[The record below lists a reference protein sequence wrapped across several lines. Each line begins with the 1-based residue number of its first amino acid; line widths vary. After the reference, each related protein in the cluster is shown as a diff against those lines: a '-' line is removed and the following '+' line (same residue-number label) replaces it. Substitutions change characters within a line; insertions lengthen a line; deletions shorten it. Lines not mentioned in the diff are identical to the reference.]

1 MTVALLDYDGFIC
14 KSYYAC
20 IARDTDDFDEMLD
33 VLNDLESA
41 AINKI
46 DDLTEVKRVISGHSW
61 KKDIYPSYKLG
72 RKRDENLGAY
82 REYVK
87 FRLEDKLTCVPQL
100 EADEVLVMMYHH
112 FDGEAIVFSDDK
124 DLRYYCPVYCKIN
137 ITEEISV
144 EDEFLYEQ
152 IEQLLAGDSEDGII
166 GIPKVGMITA
176 RKLLNIKGKHNIETV
191 IQVYKE
197 KGIGLDECIKN
208 LVLTIPMYELYVDN
222 YKYDLSDS
230 GTMNNILGQ
239 CRFISNKV
247 KEIYELK
254 ES

>member
-20 IARDTDDFDEMLD
+20 VARDVDDFDDMLD

-41 AINKI
+41 AINKVE
-46 DDLTEVKRVISGHSW
+46 DLTGVKRVISGHSW

-100 EADEVLVMMYHH
+100 EADELLVMMYYQ
-112 FDGEAIVFSDDK
+112 DPCGNIVFSDDK
-124 DLRYYCPVYCKIN
+124 DLRYYCPAYCKIN
-137 ITEEISV
+137 ITEELSF
-144 EDEFLYEQ
+144 EENYETLHLA
-152 IEQLLAGDSEDGII
+152 QLLAGDSEDGIV
-166 GIPKVGMITA
+166 GIPKVGMKTA
-176 RKLLNIKGKHNIETV
+176 EKLLDVKGYSLKSVIE
-191 IQVYKE
+191 IYKE
-197 KGIGLDECIKN
+197 KDIELDECIKN
-208 LVLTIPMYELYVDN
+208 LVLTIPMYPEYIDG
-222 YKYDLSDS
+222 YKYGTTDSD
-230 GTMNNILGQ
+230 TMNNILGQ

-247 KEIYELK
+247 KEIYLNEN
-254 ES
+254 